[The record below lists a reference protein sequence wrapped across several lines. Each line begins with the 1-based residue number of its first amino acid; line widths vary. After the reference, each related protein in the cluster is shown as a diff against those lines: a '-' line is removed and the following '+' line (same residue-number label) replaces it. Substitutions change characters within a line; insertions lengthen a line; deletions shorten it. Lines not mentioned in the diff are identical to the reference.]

1 MNTPTK
7 RAARSLG
14 LLALLAGTSTCDAA
28 DPSIYNRPATE
39 RIAFAL
45 YTVHDHTLK
54 LTAQFYPIHDHEPF
68 RADLQVLKGADWVT
82 VNTADIVYPGYTAA
96 FRVEDWDDRR
106 SHNYRVRHNR
116 TAFYSGTVQANPR
129 GREEFVLAALS
140 CNSTRPAHGGDQS
153 KADIVANLKKVN
165 PDLLFFAGDQVY
177 DHSLH
182 YVYWL
187 QFGSDFG
194 ELLRNT
200 PTVCLPDD
208 HDVGQGNLWG
218 ASGIRC
224 AERDGQ
230 AGGYYMPAEYVKEV
244 ERAQTSHLPDP
255 FDPTPVHQGIGV
267 YYTHLNWGG
276 VSFAILEDRKFKSG
290 PFPFQRGRKGR
301 PDSITEPG
309 YKPRELDAEE
319 AILLGERQLRFLEHW
334 VTDWE
339 GADMKC
345 ALSQTV
351 FAQTC
356 NYSGNHER
364 ELLADFDSNGW
375 PQSGRDRAL
384 NVIRK
389 AFACLVAGDQHLGT
403 VVQHGIKE
411 WGDAGYSFATPAIA
425 NYWLRWWDPSQPGK
439 NRQPGAAEYTGEFL
453 DGFGNKMTM
462 HAAANPTATERQAE
476 GKELSTR
483 AAGFGLVRFNKPKRT
498 ITFEC
503 WPRNVDIT
511 DAAAKQYAGWPITV
525 SQADNYPLR
534 NKPSLPTL
542 RLQEPSQVLTVYDAA
557 GEVVSSLRVR
567 GDSHQPKTPD
577 AGSYRVVVGEGPTGH
592 WSRTLLSSYNNRT
605 VIDVS
610 REIAS
615 PK

>member
-1 MNTPTK
+1 MNHPTT
-7 RAARSLG
+7 RATLSLG
-14 LLALLAGTSTCDAA
+14 ALLLLVVAA
-28 DPSIYNRPATE
+28 VGEAAKPSIYDRPPKD

-45 YTVHDHTLK
+45 YTVHGLTLM
-54 LTAQFYPIHDHEPF
+54 LTAQFYPLHDHEPF
-68 RADLQVLKGADWVT
+68 RADLQILRGSDWVT
-82 VNTADIVYPGYTAA
+82 VDTADIVYPGYTAA

-116 TAFYSGTVQANPR
+116 AAFYAGTIQSNPR
-129 GREEFVLAALS
+129 GREEFVLASLS

-153 KADIVANLKKVN
+153 KADIVANLKKVK

-187 QFGSDFG
+187 LFGHDFG

-200 PTVCLPDD
+200 PSVCLPDD

-224 AERDGQ
+224 EERDGQ

-290 PFPFQRGRKGR
+290 PRPFQRGRKGR
-301 PDSITEPG
+301 ADSVIEPG
-309 YKPRELDAEE
+309 YKPRDLDAEE
-319 AILLGERQLRFLEHW
+319 AVLLGDRQLRFLEHW
-334 VTDWE
+334 VTDWK

-345 ALSQTV
+345 VLSQTV

-375 PQSGRDRAL
+375 PQSGRNRAL
-384 NVIRK
+384 DVIRK
-389 AFACLVAGDQHLGT
+389 ASACLVAGDQHLGT
-403 VVQHGIKE
+403 VIQHGIEE

-425 NYWLRWWDPSQPGK
+425 NYWLRWWDPSKPGA

-453 DGFGNKMTM
+453 DGFGNKMTVQ
-462 HAAANPTATERQAE
+462 AAANPTATERRAE

-483 AAGFGLVRFNKPKRT
+483 SAGFGLVRFNKPRRT

-511 DAAAKQYAGWPITV
+511 DPAAKQYDGWPVAID
-525 SQADNYPLR
+525 QADNYPQR
-534 NKPSLPTL
+534 GNPTLPTL
-542 RLQEPSQVLTVYDAA
+542 RLQEASQVVTVYDASS
-557 GEVVSSLRVR
+557 EVVSSVRVR
-567 GDSHQPKTPD
+567 GDSYQPKTPD
-577 AGSYRVVVGEGPTGH
+577 ESSYRVVVGEGATGH
-592 WSRTLLSSYNNRT
+592 WSRTLDSSYNNRT

-610 REIAS
+610 HEAAS
-615 PK
+615 SK